1 MRIRFGEACL
11 DIDARQLLV
20 NGAPVH
26 ISSKAYELLKLLLER
41 RPAAVSKA
49 DLQDRL
55 WPDTF
60 VSEANLPTL
69 VTEIRDALGDN
80 ARRPRFIRTVHGFG
94 YAFSAQADEERSTS
108 TNSIAGC
115 WLASD
120 AGRTP
125 LVGGRNIL
133 GRDEDADVV
142 LPSATVSRHHACIEV
157 DDNCAT
163 IADLNSKNGTYVGGQ
178 LLSAAR
184 RLEDGDRIRVGSFL
198 LTFHQRASAVSTST
212 QATPDARPM
221 RSPPSS

>member
-1 MRIRFGEACL
+1 VRIRFGEACL
-11 DIDARQLLV
+11 DIDARQLSV
-20 NGAPVH
+20 NDAPVH
-26 ISSKAYELLKLLLER
+26 LSAKAYELLKLLLER
-41 RPAAVSKA
+41 RPAAVSKS

-69 VTEIRDALGDN
+69 VAEIRDALGDN

-108 TNSIAGC
+108 NAITGC

-125 LVGGRNIL
+125 LVEGRNIL
-133 GRDEDADVV
+133 GRGEDADVV
-142 LPSATVSRHHACIEV
+142 LASATVSRHHACIDV
-157 DDNCAT
+157 DDNRAT
-163 IADLNSKNGTYVGGQ
+163 IADLNSKNGTYVDGQ

-198 LTFHQRASAVSTST
+198 LTFHQHASAVSTST
-212 QATPDARPM
+212 QVKPDARPL
-221 RSPPSS
+221 RASPSS